1 MESHTL
7 EILNLLPLFHLISC
21 FFFSFQTLS
30 QTKGKVNDSFQKDLN
45 ATADSER
52 RARLGQQWGWVRQG
66 MYVGKIGIF
75 IQSVVPNLA
84 MSSSQ
89 ILVSSSVS

>member
-7 EILNLLPLFHLISC
+7 AILNLLPLFHLISC
-21 FFFSFQTLS
+21 FFSIQTLS
-30 QTKGKVNDSFQKDLN
+30 QTKGKVSDSFQKNVN
-45 ATADSER
+45 AIADSDV
-52 RARLGQQWGWVRQG
+52 LGWVNSG
-66 MYVGKIGIF
+66 VGSDKACMWGKISISF
-75 IQSVVPNLA
+75 QSVVPNLA

>member
-7 EILNLLPLFHLISC
+7 AILNLLPLFHLISC
-21 FFFSFQTLS
+21 FFSFQTLS
-30 QTKGKVNDSFQKDLN
+30 QTKGKVSDSFQKNVN
-45 ATADSER
+45 AIADSDV
-52 RARLGQQWGWVRQG
+52 LGWVNSG
-66 MYVGKIGIF
+66 VGSDKACVWGKISIAF
-75 IQSVVPNLA
+75 QSVVPNLA

>member
-7 EILNLLPLFHLISC
+7 AILNLLPLFHLISC

-30 QTKGKVNDSFQKDLN
+30 QTKGKVSDSFQKNVN
-45 ATADSER
+45 ATADSDV
-52 RARLGQQWGWVRQG
+52 LGWVNSG
-66 MYVGKIGIF
+66 VGSDKACMWGKISIAF
-75 IQSVVPNLA
+75 QSVVPNLA